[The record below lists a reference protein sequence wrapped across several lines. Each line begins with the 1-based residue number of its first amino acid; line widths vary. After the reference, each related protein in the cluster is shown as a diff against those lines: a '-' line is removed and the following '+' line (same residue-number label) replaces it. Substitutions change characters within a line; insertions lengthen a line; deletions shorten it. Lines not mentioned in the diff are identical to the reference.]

1 MRNLLKRSGIIL
13 LVTIVFISVFPGTIS
28 YALSENAISS
38 ASYWAKKDILAAEE
52 LNLLTGKI
60 QDDFQAKIT
69 REEFSELAVK
79 LYEALSGKEAKAP
92 TNHPFI
98 DTQNPNVAAAN
109 KLGIVNGVGNN
120 RFLPNGIAS
129 REEVSVMLYNT
140 LKAAK
145 PEYGFKSLN
154 GHVFR
159 DQNMISLWAEEA
171 VEYLYSRGVVKGVG
185 NKTFSPRNT
194 TSREEAIIMVKRIYE
209 AFQKSEPKELQ
220 SQTFNPDDDISSRG
234 GARSNVIETLK
245 QLISKEMGKPYQWGA
260 AGPNSYDCSGLVYY
274 LYGKLGISL
283 PRVSAAQ
290 ATAGTYVKK
299 SDLSYGD
306 LVFFAADGKNVNHVG
321 IYVGNDEFVHA
332 PSSGK
337 VVKISTLKSGYYTN
351 TYYTARRVIQ

>member
-13 LVTIVFISVFPGTIS
+13 LVTIAYISVFPGTVS

-38 ASYWAKKDILAAEE
+38 ASSWAKNDILAAEQ

-140 LKAAK
+140 LKAA
-145 PEYGFKSLN
+145 
-154 GHVFR
+154 
-159 DQNMISLWAEEA
+159 
-171 VEYLYSRGVVKGVG
+171 
-185 NKTFSPRNT
+185 
-194 TSREEAIIMVKRIYE
+194 
-209 AFQKSEPKELQ
+209 EP
-220 SQTFNPDDDISSRG
+220 
-234 GARSNVIETLK
+234 
-245 QLISKEMGKPYQWGA
+245 
-260 AGPNSYDCSGLVYY
+260 
-274 LYGKLGISL
+274 
-283 PRVSAAQ
+283 
-290 ATAGTYVKK
+290 
-299 SDLSYGD
+299 
-306 LVFFAADGKNVNHVG
+306 
-321 IYVGNDEFVHA
+321 
-332 PSSGK
+332 
-337 VVKISTLKSGYYTN
+337 
-351 TYYTARRVIQ
+351 